1 MTAVNAT
8 ELAEC
13 VRKATETA
21 SAFYDWLS
29 QELGKSSLVGK
40 PDDCNYCP
48 MALFLKQFLMQKG
61 YQLPF
66 ISVTS
71 DVISVRVGEVV
82 CEVPTPPWVARFETM
97 LLEQCKRDHRQWAT
111 PRTAMDVLERSLL
124 RYDFAAKE

>member
-13 VRKATETA
+13 VRRATETA
-21 SAFYDWLS
+21 LAFYDWLS
-29 QELGKSSLVGK
+29 QESRKSSLVGR

-48 MALFLKQFLMQKG
+48 VALFLKQFLMQKG

-66 ISVTS
+66 ISVAS

-82 CEVPTPPWVARFETM
+82 CEVPTPPWVTRFETM
-97 LLEQCKRDHRQWAT
+97 LLEQCERDHRQWAT
-111 PRTAMDVLERSLL
+111 PQTAIDVLERSLL
-124 RYDFAAKE
+124 RCDFAARE

>member
-1 MTAVNAT
+1 MTAVNAA

-21 SAFYDWLS
+21 AAFYDWLS
-29 QELGKSSLVGK
+29 QELGKSSLVGR

-82 CEVPTPPWVARFETM
+82 CEVPTPPWAARFEEA
-97 LLEQCKRDHRQWAT
+97 LVEQCERDHRQWAT

-124 RYDFAAKE
+124 RCDFAEKE

>member
-21 SAFYDWLS
+21 MAFYDWLS
-29 QELGKSSLVGK
+29 QELGKASLVGR

-48 MALFLKQFLMQKG
+48 VAVFVKEFLMQRG
-61 YQLPF
+61 YHLPF
-66 ISVTS
+66 VSVTS
-71 DVISVRVGEVV
+71 DVINVRVGDVV
-82 CEVPTPPWVARFETM
+82 CEVPTPPWVARFEKA
-97 LLEQCKRDHRQWAT
+97 LVEQCKRDHREWAT

-124 RYDFAAKE
+124 RCDFAAKE